1 MLLSPWSSQRFMVA
15 RSRIAQVKKT
25 RLRGYCKLLSFSD
38 DDRCG
43 VFEIDSENCSK
54 LWTHCLALLTTKR
67 MRDRD
72 RGRKR
77 GTLEGTLSNC
87 QLAAGA
93 SNVSATCGQP
103 RICFGCL
110 AQSRQQQ
117 QKPLKA
123 KCVMQIAVRSPSL
136 SVHLAISVCL

>member
-1 MLLSPWSSQRFMVA
+1 M
-15 RSRIAQVKKT
+15 KKT
-25 RLRGYCKLLSFSD
+25 PLRGYCKLLSFSD
-38 DDRCG
+38 DDDDDVRCG

-67 MRDRD
+67 MRDRV

-93 SNVSATCGQP
+93 
-103 RICFGCL
+103 
-110 AQSRQQQ
+110 
-117 QKPLKA
+117 
-123 KCVMQIAVRSPSL
+123 
-136 SVHLAISVCL
+136 